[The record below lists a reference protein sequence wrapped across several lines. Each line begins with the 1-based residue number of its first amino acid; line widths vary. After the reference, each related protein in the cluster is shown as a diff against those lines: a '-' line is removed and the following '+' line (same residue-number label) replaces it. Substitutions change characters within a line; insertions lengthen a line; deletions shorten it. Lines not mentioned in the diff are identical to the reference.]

1 MKRSMLLLMAVC
13 GVLHAAETLPF
24 MDKAPSMR
32 GIPGD
37 PAWRSASMTTDF
49 RQSRPGASNG
59 KVTAWIGRTA
69 DTLYA
74 ALLSEHAGTN
84 AFHRDQTAH
93 DGEIYKDDDFEIFL
107 DFRGR
112 KKDYLLIIGNTNG
125 AVLDLYVDKNRRQRP
140 NYESGAVVRGSIL
153 KKGYYIEMAI
163 PLASLRLGENETG
176 SIGLCLARSIA
187 WNKDSQSCFGKFH
200 QPNTWKHFQRPFET
214 PLILKSASYKL
225 IAGHRPFRFELLN
238 TSPRKL
244 ALDLDFSGVRQSVA
258 IPPRTAQVFQLETS
272 LQAKSEPVSKTLKV
286 SGRSGGTL
294 LQWGVFGKVRPAFE
308 AALQSF
314 VLYDG
319 ENARLKIVL
328 NDRTA
333 GTVNIRSVS
342 HDGKILAR
350 KSLAADGG
358 EKNVEAAVPA
368 GTACI
373 ICEYGSA
380 QKKFPVRII
389 PSPWGE

>member
-1 MKRSMLLLMAVC
+1 MLLLTTVC
-13 GVLHAAETLPF
+13 CVLSAAETLPF
-24 MDKAPSMR
+24 MDKIPSMR

-37 PAWRSASMTTDF
+37 PAWKSALMTSDF
-49 RQSRPGASNG
+49 KQNRPGESNG
-59 KVTAWIGRTA
+59 KITAWIGRTA

-74 ALLSEHAGTN
+74 ALLSEHAGID
-84 AFHRDQTAH
+84 AFHHDQTAH

-125 AVLDLYVDKNRRQRP
+125 AVLDLYVDQNRRQRP
-140 NYESGAVVRGSIL
+140 DYESGAVVRGSIL

-187 WNKDSQSCFGKFH
+187 WNKDPQSCFGKFH
-200 QPNTWKHFQRPFET
+200 QPNTWKYFQLPFET

-225 IAGHRPFRFELLN
+225 IAGKQPFRFELFN
-238 TSPRKL
+238 TSPQKL
-244 ALDLDFSGVRQSVA
+244 ALDLDFSGVRRSVA
-258 IPPRTAQVFQLETS
+258 IPPRTAQVFRLETS
-272 LQAKSEPVSKTLKV
+272 LKAESEPLRKTLKV
-286 SGRSGGTL
+286 SDRSGGTL
-294 LQWGVFGKVRPAFE
+294 LQWGVFGTVRPAFE

-319 ENARLKIVL
+319 EDARLKIVL

-333 GTVNIRSVS
+333 GRVNIRSVS
-342 HDGKILAR
+342 QDGRILAR
-350 KSLAADGG
+350 KSLVADGG
-358 EKNVEAAVPA
+358 GTDVEAAVPA

>member
-1 MKRSMLLLMAVC
+1 MLLLMTVC
-13 GVLHAAETLPF
+13 CVLHAAETLPF

-37 PAWRSASMTTDF
+37 PAWRSASMTSDF
-49 RQSRPGASNG
+49 RQSRPGAGNG
-59 KVTAWIGRTA
+59 KITAWIGRTA

-74 ALLSEHAGTN
+74 ALLSEHANTD
-84 AFHRDQTAH
+84 AFHHDQTAH

-125 AVLDLYVDKNRRQRP
+125 AVLDLYVDQNRRQRP
-140 NYESGAVVRGSIL
+140 DYESGAVVRGSIL
-153 KKGYYIEMAI
+153 EKGYYIEMAI

-176 SIGLCLARSIA
+176 SIGICLARSIA

-200 QPNTWKHFQRPFET
+200 QPGTWKYFQRPFET

-225 IAGHRPFRFELLN
+225 IAGKQPFRFELFN
-238 TSPRKL
+238 TSTRKL
-244 ALDLDFSGVRQSVA
+244 ALNLDFSGAQCPVT
-258 IPPRTAQVFQLETS
+258 IPPRTAQVFRLETA
-272 LQAKSEPVSKTLKV
+272 LKAESEPIHKTLKISDR
-286 SGRSGGTL
+286 SGRTL
-294 LQWGVFGKVRPAFE
+294 LQWGAFGKVRPVFE

-319 ENARLKIVL
+319 ENARIKIIL
-328 NDRTA
+328 NDQA
-333 GTVNIRSVS
+333 SGTVNIRSVS
-342 HDGKILAR
+342 QDGKILAR
-350 KSLAADGG
+350 KTLAADGG
-358 EKNVEAAVPA
+358 EKDVEVAVPA

-373 ICEYGSA
+373 LCEYGSA
-380 QKKFPVRII
+380 QKTFPVRII
-389 PSPWGE
+389 PSPWGK

>member
-74 ALLSEHAGTN
+74 ALLSEHADTN

-125 AVLDLYVDKNRRQRP
+125 AVLDLYVDQNRRQRP
-140 NYESGAVVRGSIL
+140 DYESGAVVRGSIL

-200 QPNTWKHFQRPFET
+200 QPNTWKYFQLPFKT

-225 IAGHRPFRFELLN
+225 IAGRRPFRFELFN
-238 TSPRKL
+238 TSSQKL
-244 ALDLDFSGVRQSVA
+244 ALNLDFSGAQRPVTIS
-258 IPPRTAQVFQLETS
+258 PNTAQVFRLETP
-272 LQAKSEPVSKTLKV
+272 LKAESEPIHRTLKISDR
-286 SGRSGGTL
+286 SGRTL
-294 LQWGVFGKVRPAFE
+294 LQWGIFGKVRPAFE

-319 ENARLKIVL
+319 ENARIRIVL

-333 GTVNIRSVS
+333 GTVNIYSVS

-350 KSLAADGG
+350 KSFVADGG
-358 EKNVEAAVPA
+358 RKEVEMAVPA

-380 QKKFPVRII
+380 RKKFPVRII

>member
-1 MKRSMLLLMAVC
+1 MLLLMTVC
-13 GVLHAAETLPF
+13 CVLRAADTLPF

-37 PAWRSASMTTDF
+37 PAWRSALVTTDF
-49 RQSRPGASNG
+49 RQSRPGQNNG
-59 KVTAWIGRTA
+59 KITAWIGRTA

-74 ALLSEHAGTN
+74 ALLSEHANTD
-84 AFHRDQTAH
+84 AFHHDQAAH

-125 AVLDLYVDKNRRQRP
+125 AVLDLYVDQNRRQRP

-200 QPNTWKHFQRPFET
+200 QPGTWKYFQLPFET
-214 PLILKSASYKL
+214 PLVLTSASYKL
-225 IAGHRPFRFELLN
+225 IAGHQSFRFELFN
-238 TSPRKL
+238 TSSRQL
-244 ALDLDFSGVRQSVA
+244 ALDLDFSGTRRSAA
-258 IPPRTAQVFQLETS
+258 IPPNTVQVFQLETA
-272 LQAKSEPVSKTLKV
+272 LTAESEPIHKTLKISDR
-286 SGRSGGTL
+286 SGRTL
-294 LQWGVFGKVRPAFE
+294 LQWGAFGKVRPVFE

-319 ENARLKIVL
+319 ENARIKIIL
-328 NDRTA
+328 NDQA
-333 GTVNIRSVS
+333 SGTVNIRSVS
-342 HDGKILAR
+342 QDGKILAR
-350 KSLAADGG
+350 KTLAADGG
-358 EKNVEAAVPA
+358 EKDVEVAVPA

-373 ICEYGSA
+373 LCEYGSA
-380 QKKFPVRII
+380 QKTFPVRII
-389 PSPWGE
+389 PSPWGK

>member
-1 MKRSMLLLMAVC
+1 MKRLMLLLTTVC
-13 GVLHAAETLPF
+13 CILHAAETLPF
-24 MDKAPSMR
+24 MDKIPAMR

-37 PAWRSASMTTDF
+37 PAWRSALMTSEF
-49 RQSRPGASNG
+49 KQNRAGENNG
-59 KVTAWIGRTA
+59 KITAWIGRTA

-74 ALLSEHAGTN
+74 ALLSEHARID

-107 DFRGR
+107 DFRGGR
-112 KKDYLLIIGNTNG
+112 KDYLLIIGNTNG
-125 AVLDLYVDKNRRQRP
+125 TVLDLYVDRNRRQRP
-140 NYESGAVVRGSIL
+140 DYESGAVVRGSIL

-200 QPNTWKHFQRPFET
+200 QPTTWKYFQLPFET
-214 PLILKSASYKL
+214 PLVLKSASYKL
-225 IAGHRPFRFELLN
+225 IAGRRPFRFELFN
-238 TSPRKL
+238 TSPQKM
-244 ALDLDFSGVRQSVA
+244 ALDLDFSGVRRSA
-258 IPPRTAQVFQLETS
+258 EIPPRSAQVFTLETS
-272 LQAKSEPVSKTLKV
+272 LKAESAPVHKTLKV
-286 SGRSGGTL
+286 SGRSGRTL
-294 LQWGVFGKVRPAFE
+294 LQWGVSGKVRPAFE

-319 ENARLKIVL
+319 ENARMRIVL

-333 GTVNIRSVS
+333 GTVNIHSVS
-342 HDGKILAR
+342 QDGRILAR

-358 EKNVEAAVPA
+358 EKDVEAAVPA

-373 ICEYGSA
+373 LCEYGSE

-389 PSPWGE
+389 PSPWGR